1 MPWMRCCNTARAFL
15 IVPFQVRGM
24 TCVVYFNLDGTL
36 TQHDYDYPGIYA
48 QAIEAAGLDLA
59 DAYEEYTNTFFNYFQ
74 DGWAYPRRQA
84 MLDIMRERAIADTGE
99 TDAFAEAWEEEEA
112 EATTFRDG
120 AAELVQALGERH
132 TVGIVTN
139 GTGGL
144 QRAKLEQAGLT
155 DHLESVVVSSEIG
168 VPKPNAD
175 FFTAAEDAVE
185 ADTYIVVSDDLKRD
199 ILPAKRAGFT
209 TVWLAAQEPEQD
221 LSQVVDRRVESLD
234 EVEDAVDELC
244 G

>member
-1 MPWMRCCNTARAFL
+1 MRWTRCCNSIGAFL

-36 TQHDYDYPGIYA
+36 TEHDYDYPAIY
-48 QAIEAAGLDLA
+48 QAATEAAGLELD

-74 DGWAYPRRQA
+74 NGWAYPRRQA
-84 MLDIMRERAIADTGE
+84 MLDIMRERAIADTGK

-120 AAELVQALGERH
+120 ATELVQALGERH

-155 DHLESVVVSSEIG
+155 AHLDSIVVSSEIG
-168 VPKPNAD
+168 VPKPNKD
-175 FFTAAEDAVE
+175 FFAAAEAAVE

-199 ILPAKRAGFT
+199 ILPAKRAGFQ

-221 LSQVVDRRVESLD
+221 VSQVVDRRVSSLD
-234 EVEDAVDELC
+234 AVEDAVDELC